1 MNEAFDLEVD
11 EGADRGGFEAFAGE
25 AGVAIARHGF
35 GIPPEC
41 EFIELLF

>member
-1 MNEAFDLEVD
+1 MEVD

-25 AGVAIARHGF
+25 PGVAIACHGL

-41 EFIELLF
+41 EFVELLF